1 MDQVLSDILVRVQH
15 SGVPSTAWWDAFQR
29 ECASYHS
36 RPAAT
41 LAELNSRDDKKRH
54 GDLWERFCLRYLVH
68 HRHVRA
74 AWLLSDVPA
83 AVRAALSLG
92 VGDMGIDIVAVDERF
107 GYWAVQ
113 CKWRAPAEEGKRRSY
128 ISWAQLSTF
137 YALAARTGPY
147 SKHLVL
153 TNASGARHVGA
164 RQPED
169 ETVACAGFKLM
180 PREAWVRMLPAVQA
194 AAPPSGADIKA
205 AVDIQAVRAARIKAL
220 EGSGSATVPSSSAL

>member
-1 MDQVLSDILVRVQH
+1 LNDILVRVQRAP
-15 SGVPSTAWWDAFQR
+15 GGCAWDEFQR
-29 ECASYHS
+29 LTAAYHS

-41 LAELNSRDDKKRH
+41 LAELSSRDDKKRH
-54 GDLWERFCLRYLVH
+54 GDLWERFCLRYLLH

-74 AWLLSDVPA
+74 AWLLPDVPA

-92 VGDMGIDIVAVDERF
+92 TGDMGIDIVAVDER
-107 GYWAVQ
+107 GAYWAVQ
-113 CKWRAPAEEGKRRSY
+113 CKWRAPEGGKGRRSY

-147 SKHLVL
+147 AKHLVL

-169 ETVACAGFKLM
+169 ETVACAGFKRM
-180 PREAWVRMLPAVQA
+180 PRESWARMLPPAVPPAESA
-194 AAPPSGADIKA
+194 ALPPPLA
-205 AVDIQAVRAARIKAL
+205 ALDIQAVRAARIKAL
-220 EGSGSATVPSSSAL
+220 DKCV